1 MSFFSIT
8 RTLFGS
14 LLSKP
19 ATIKLTQLN
28 KHYTP
33 HTRGHVENDI
43 DACIFCGLCARRC
56 PTHAL
61 GVNKQESI
69 WSIERFKCI
78 QCNCCVEI
86 CPANSL
92 LMANEQTAVSPVM
105 LTDTLT
111 QNLAEPND
119 QNM

>member
-8 RTLFGS
+8 KTLFGS
-14 LLSKP
+14 MFSKP
-19 ATIKLTQLN
+19 PTIKLKELN
-28 KHYTP
+28 SHFTP

-43 DACIFCGLCARRC
+43 NACIFCGLCARRC

-61 GVNKQESI
+61 GVDKKERS
-69 WSIERFKCI
+69 WSIERFNCV

-86 CPANSL
+86 CPADCLRMDNRHT
-92 LMANEQTAVSPVM
+92 EVSPVM

-111 QNLAEPND
+111 PDA
-119 QNM
+119 

>member
-1 MSFFSIT
+1 MF
-8 RTLFGS
+8 
-14 LLSKP
+14 SKP
-19 ATIKLTQLN
+19 PTIKLTQLN
-28 KHYTP
+28 THFTP

-61 GVNKQESI
+61 GVSKDGRT
-69 WSIERFKCI
+69 WSIERFNCV

-92 LMANEQTAVSPVM
+92 RMENESTEVSPVM

-111 QNLAEPND
+111 RDA
-119 QNM
+119 